1 MSEIA
6 LYESLRKIDGVS
18 PEEAKEAAD
27 SVASAKEVATKA
39 DVANLK
45 AEIFKQL
52 YVVTGIIIAGV
63 SLLNAI
69 VALAI
74 KYL

>member
-18 PEEAKEAAD
+18 LEEAKEAAG
-27 SVASAKEVATKA
+27 SVASAKEVAIKA
-39 DVANLK
+39 DLANLK

-63 SLLNAI
+63 SLLNAM
-69 VALAI
+69 VTLAI